1 MGYKKLS
8 DEQEKQLVQEYV
20 LGIPVKELMT
30 KYNFASKKSIIDKVK
45 KHCGENYKDLINSA
59 RYDVG
64 LDLTDEDCIAFLS
77 EGIGKNYTKIEATKE
92 NRKTRYRLILTE
104 KELVSNLKRYG
115 VVQNKSLSLTGPNL
129 LPEEEKFIPYL
140 IRGIIDGDG
149 TVSPTSYGAPQF
161 AIYTASE
168 KFADWLVYILEN
180 KMYMTDIHKNFQEN
194 KYNGLWRV
202 GTANHNNILKLITLS
217 YDKPFGM
224 ARKYKEIRKTFN
236 DYNSSS
242 FI

>member
-1 MGYKKLS
+1 MGLLLTDGYITS
-8 DEQEKQLVQEYV
+8 R
-20 LGIPVKELMT
+20 G
-30 KYNFASKKSIIDKVK
+30 
-45 KHCGENYKDLINSA
+45 
-59 RYDVG
+59 YDVG

-77 EGIGKNYTKIEATKE
+77 EGIGKNYTRIEATKE

-115 VVQNKSLSLTGPNL
+115 VVQNKSLSLTGPDL

-168 KFADWLVYILEN
+168 KFADWLVSILEN

-224 ARKYKEIRKTFN
+224 ERKYKEIRKTFN

-242 FI
+242 FV